1 MAKVAKRILKWTGL
15 LIGVVALGRY
25 DLLILPVTPG
35 PAIAHNPNHDAI
47 PLDGQRINYWDY
59 FYYPMCFN
67 ATGHPALTI
76 PMGLDRDGLPVALQ
90 VVGPLNS
97 ERRLIE
103 FARLIEPLHEGF
115 VRPSQN

>member
-47 PLDGQRINYWDY
+47 PLNGRRINYWDY

-76 PMGLDRDGLPVALQ
+76 PMGLDRDGLPVASL
-90 VVGPLNS
+90 P
-97 ERRLIE
+97 
-103 FARLIEPLHEGF
+103 A
-115 VRPSQN
+115 